1 MRISMTIDG
10 TAYNFNASSDKPLH
24 RILLEI
30 SDSFAANNSCQGAK
44 CGNCIV
50 LLNEQCV
57 LSCLV
62 PACRLNGAEVVTF
75 ESFKQ
80 TRAYHDIEKA
90 YQDCGTSPCPQC
102 YAAKTLLIE
111 SLVRKLET
119 QQGNNR
125 INARHANVKNIKPV
139 MDLDFI
145 AREVSINSCN
155 CIEASQIETIIKLA
169 CQNRRRRSN
178 GRS

>member
-1 MRISMTIDG
+1 MRINLTIDG
-10 TAYNFNASSDKPLH
+10 IRYSLNASSDKPLH

-30 SDSFAANNSCQGAK
+30 SDSFAANNSCQGAN

-50 LLNEQCV
+50 LLNDQCV

-62 PACRLNGAEVVTF
+62 PACRLNGAVVVTF
-75 ESFKQ
+75 EEFRT
-80 TRAYHDIEKA
+80 TRAYHDIERA
-90 YQDCGTSPCPQC
+90 YKDCGSSPCPQC

-111 SLVRKLET
+111 SLVRRLET
-119 QQGNNR
+119 DRSNSK
-125 INARHANVKNIKPV
+125 IKARYSSSIKTKPA
-139 MDLDFI
+139 MSSDAI
-145 AREVSINSCN
+145 AREVSINTCN

-169 CQNRRRRSN
+169 YQNRRRRNN